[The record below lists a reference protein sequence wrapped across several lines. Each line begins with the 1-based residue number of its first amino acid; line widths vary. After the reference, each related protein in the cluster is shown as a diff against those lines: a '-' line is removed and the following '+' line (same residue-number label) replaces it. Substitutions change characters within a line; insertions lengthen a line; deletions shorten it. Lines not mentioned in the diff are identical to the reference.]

1 MSRTDG
7 IVHRVYRWWPEIVVP
22 LIFFLLALAIGFGPL
37 VGFVA
42 WLVAAGV
49 IAIVKP
55 RPPGRW
61 TE

>member
-22 LIFFLLALAIGFGPL
+22 PIFFLLGMWVGLGPL

-42 WLVAAGV
+42 WVVAAV
-49 IAIVKP
+49 VVAIFKP
-55 RPPGRW
+55 RPSGRW